1 MDVAAQPYYSPV
13 IHDPEHRVAKF
24 PLTPDILDLIAH
36 RFKALGDP
44 SRLQILNT
52 LRDGELNVTDIVERT
67 GLSQANTSKQLK
79 QLHALGFVSRRK
91 DGLFVLYRLADKG
104 VFKLCDV
111 MCERV
116 EAEASRR
123 KRVLAGV

>member
-1 MDVAAQPYYSPV
+1 M
-13 IHDPEHRVAKF
+13 AKF
-24 PLTPDILDLIAH
+24 PLTPDVLDLIAH

-44 SRLQILNT
+44 SRLRILNAM
-52 LRDGELNVTDIVERT
+52 RDGELNVGDIVERT

-79 QLHALGFVSRRK
+79 QLHALGFVARRK
-91 DGLFVLYRLADKG
+91 VGLFVLYRLADRG
-104 VFKLCDV
+104 VFKLCDI

-116 EAEASRR
+116 QAETSRR

>member
-1 MDVAAQPYYSPV
+1 M
-13 IHDPEHRVAKF
+13 AKF
-24 PLTPDILDLIAH
+24 DLTPDVLELIAH

-44 SRLQILNT
+44 SRLAILNT

-91 DGLFVLYRLADKG
+91 DGLFVLYRMADKG

-111 MCERV
+111 MCERMD
-116 EAEASRR
+116 AETNRR
-123 KRVLAGV
+123 RRVLAGA

>member
-1 MDVAAQPYYSPV
+1 M
-13 IHDPEHRVAKF
+13 AKF
-24 PLTPDILDLIAH
+24 PLTPEILELIAH

-44 SRLQILNT
+44 SRLQILNAM
-52 LRDGELNVTDIVERT
+52 RDGELTVTDIVERT

-91 DGLFVLYRLADKG
+91 EGLWVRYRLADKG

>member
-1 MDVAAQPYYSPV
+1 MA
-13 IHDPEHRVAKF
+13 RF
-24 PLTPDILDLIAH
+24 PLTPDTLELIAH
-36 RFKALGDP
+36 RFKALGDA
-44 SRLQILNT
+44 SRLQILNA

-79 QLHALGFVSRRK
+79 QLHALGFVARRK
-91 DGLFVLYRLADKG
+91 EGLFVRYRLADKG

-116 EAEASRR
+116 EAEATRR
-123 KRVLAGV
+123 QRVLAGA